1 MTLAEIDQAVTQPQP
16 GTRMPARFS
25 IAQFDAMIDAG
36 VFSAESDRQIQLLNG
51 EIVMM
56 TPPNPLHD
64 DVVGLPVV
72 PLTRIFIDLP
82 CIDSVIKTV
91 PVDQCDLS
99 LPDVAA
105 SKVIDLVVL

>member
-1 MTLAEIDQAVTQPQP
+1 MTLAEIDQAATQPQP

-51 EIVMM
+51 EIVIM

-72 PLTRIFIDLP
+72 SLTRILIDLP
-82 CIDSVIKTV
+82 CVDSIVEAV
-91 PVDQCDLS
+91 PVEQRDLR
-99 LPDVAA
+99 LPDVSAA
-105 SKVIDLVVL
+105 KVIDLVVL